1 MDINRSHIL
10 RENQIILVGRSDDN
24 NGKGAAQIDKVLH
37 CFFFYS
43 LCGWWM
49 IFMTI
54 EGIGHN
60 EEQYQIT
67 AIENLTATT
76 SHDDVGRRKF

>member
-1 MDINRSHIL
+1 
-10 RENQIILVGRSDDN
+10 
-24 NGKGAAQIDKVLH
+24 
-37 CFFFYS
+37 
-43 LCGWWM
+43 
-49 IFMTI
+49 MTI